1 MTHCLL
7 TSTCALWYLRTLK
20 KKKEGR
26 VKVRE
31 GERQSK
37 RGGEEKGKRKGKEKR
52 KKGETVKCVTQNRSV
67 KGF

>member
-1 MTHCLL
+1 MLCG
-7 TSTCALWYLRTLK
+7 TCAHSK